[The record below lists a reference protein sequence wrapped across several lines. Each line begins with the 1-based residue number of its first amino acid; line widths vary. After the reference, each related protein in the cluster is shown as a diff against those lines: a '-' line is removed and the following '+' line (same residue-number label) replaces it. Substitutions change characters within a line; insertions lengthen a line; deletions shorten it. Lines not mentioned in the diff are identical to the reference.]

1 MTAGATFYISGPT
14 LGHVPE
20 AFHTHGK
27 DPCWIVTLVSGSRAS
42 QPRHRSSQI
51 RVDGMQPSAPKS
63 VSLASL
69 VAGDDRVRGAH
80 RQHQSTFSTIETD
93 QKTGAQTGAQF
104 ARRIC
109 ILWILKSA
117 SVSSAPH

>member
-63 VSLASL
+63 VSLASF
-69 VAGDDRVRGAH
+69 VAGDDRVRGRTVNIRVH
-80 RQHQSTFSTIETD
+80 
-93 QKTGAQTGAQF
+93 
-104 ARRIC
+104 
-109 ILWILKSA
+109 
-117 SVSSAPH
+117 SAPLKRIRKQGRKLERSSQGGFVSYGF